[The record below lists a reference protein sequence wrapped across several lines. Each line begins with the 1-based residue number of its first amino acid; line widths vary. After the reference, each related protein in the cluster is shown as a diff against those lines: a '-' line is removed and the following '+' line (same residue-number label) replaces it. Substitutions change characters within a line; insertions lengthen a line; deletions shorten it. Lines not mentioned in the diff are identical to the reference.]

1 MWGVSLEI
9 SSKSSSV
16 TGHPNSWEMAG
27 RCRAVLVEPP
37 MAMSTRMAL
46 RNESLETMSLG
57 LMSFLTSSTILL
69 PVSLAICSFL
79 LSSARDVPHPVRLI
93 PMVSVRHAMV
103 FAVNRPEQ
111 LPLPGHA
118 VHSTMRSSSSPMVP
132 AL

>member
-1 MWGVSLEI
+1 MEI
-9 SSKSSSV
+9 SSKSSRV

-46 RNESLETMSLG
+46 RKESLVTMSLG

-79 LSSARDVPHPVRLI
+79 LSSARDVPQPVRLM
-93 PMVSVRHAMV
+93 PMVSVRQAMV
-103 FAVNRPEQ
+103 LAVKSPEQ
-111 LPLPGHA
+111 LPLPGQA
-118 VHSTMRSSSSPMVP
+118 VHSTVRSSSSPMVP